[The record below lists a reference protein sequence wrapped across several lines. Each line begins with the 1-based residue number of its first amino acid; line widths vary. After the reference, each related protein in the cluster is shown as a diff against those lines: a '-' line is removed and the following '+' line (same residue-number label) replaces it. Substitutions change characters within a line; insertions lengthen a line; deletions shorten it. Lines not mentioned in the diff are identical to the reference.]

1 MMETLES
8 RPETTKP
15 CPDCGADKRELF
27 YLDSTGRKTNAR
39 CKPCHKAHTLKRWH
53 SMTQEEK
60 MATRVR
66 AMYGIEPD
74 EYLEMCNSQQGK
86 CAICGNEPTTQ
97 RGLHLDHCHD
107 TGQVR
112 GLLCHGCN
120 TGLGAFS
127 DDPELLAKAI
137 GYLRS

>member
-1 MMETLES
+1 
-8 RPETTKP
+8 
-15 CPDCGADKRELF
+15 
-27 YLDSTGRKTNAR
+27 
-39 CKPCHKAHTLKRWH
+39 
-53 SMTQEEK
+53 MTQEEK
-60 MATRVR
+60 QATRVK
-66 AMYGIEPD
+66 AMYGIEPA

-137 GYLRS
+137 TYLRS